1 MKLVTE
7 VGDGIV
13 VCLRFVLCDVLG
25 FIALIYCILATLESR
40 ILEYN
45 TFVSQIYFSS
55 LFVDIV
61 RFICCFIQAWTME
74 MACGFVDLVLLLC
87 FSDACITCVNS
98 HEFSDAGIT
107 CVNSHEYFVKSFYV
121 YYFL

>member
-1 MKLVTE
+1 M
-7 VGDGIV
+7 
-13 VCLRFVLCDVLG
+13 CFRFVLCDVLA
-25 FIALIYCILATLESR
+25 FVTLIYCILTTLESR

-45 TFVSQIYFSS
+45 TSVSQIYFSS

-87 FSDACITCVNS
+87 FSDA
-98 HEFSDAGIT
+98 GIT
-107 CVNSHEYFVKSFYV
+107 CVNSDEFLDAGSTCVKQS
-121 YYFL
+121 